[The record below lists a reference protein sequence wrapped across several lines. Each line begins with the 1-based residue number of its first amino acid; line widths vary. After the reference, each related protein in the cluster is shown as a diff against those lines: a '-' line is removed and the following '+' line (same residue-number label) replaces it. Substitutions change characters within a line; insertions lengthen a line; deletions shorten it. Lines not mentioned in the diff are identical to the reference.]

1 MRFVSAVTRRLGSGR
16 SQHTG

>member
-1 MRFVSAVTRRLGSGR
+1 MRFVSAVTRRLGSSR